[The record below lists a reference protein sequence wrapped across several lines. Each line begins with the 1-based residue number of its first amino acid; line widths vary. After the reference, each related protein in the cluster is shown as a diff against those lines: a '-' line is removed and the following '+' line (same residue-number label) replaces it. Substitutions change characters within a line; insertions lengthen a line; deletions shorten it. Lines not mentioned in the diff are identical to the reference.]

1 MHPKVHE
8 IWSPL
13 LALEKFFK
21 NVSKSNE
28 NRYIGVFWVADHEY
42 HVPEDVGCTWGASH
56 PYSDVIYEKHANFV

>member
-8 IWSPL
+8 IWSPV

-28 NRYIGVFWVADHEY
+28 NWYIEVFWVTDHEY
-42 HVPEDVGCTWGASH
+42 NVPEDVRCTWGA
-56 PYSDVIYEKHANFV
+56 P